1 MVDSSAAT
9 KTIGME
15 VIVRLKDKVAIVT
28 GAGQGIGRA
37 YALRFVQEGA
47 RVVIADIREDNAR
60 SVAQE
65 VQDSGGQG
73 LAVQVDVSDPQ
84 SVWEMVHQ
92 AVERFG
98 RVDVLVNN
106 AAIFS
111 TIKMK
116 PFEEIT
122 LNEWER
128 LMSVNLTGSFLCCQ
142 AVASHMRECKQGRII
157 NVSSGVVLMGRPWY
171 AHYVA
176 SKAGI
181 IGLTRAL
188 ANELGE
194 DNITVNTITPG
205 PTETEVPRETVSP
218 EQAKAMIEAQAIHR
232 RETPEDLVGVAV
244 FLASEDSEF
253 ITGQVINVDGG
264 LNFN

>member
-1 MVDSSAAT
+1 M
-9 KTIGME
+9 KLE
-15 VIVRLKDKVAIVT
+15 DKVAIIT

-47 RVVIADIREDNAR
+47 RVVIADIQEEKAH
-60 SVAQE
+60 SVEQE
-65 VQDSGGQG
+65 VQNAGGDG
-73 LAVQVDVSDPQ
+73 IAVKVDVADSD
-84 SVWEMVHQ
+84 SVREMVDQ
-92 AVERFG
+92 TIERFG
-98 RVDVLVNN
+98 RVDVLINN
-106 AAIFS
+106 AAIFA

-122 LNEWER
+122 LDEWNR
-128 LMSVNLTGSFLCCQ
+128 IIAVNLTGSFLCCQ
-142 AVASHMRECKQGRII
+142 AVAPHMRERKQGRII
-157 NVSSGVVLMGRPWY
+157 NISSGVVLMGRPYY

-188 ANELGE
+188 ANELGG
-194 DNITVNTITPG
+194 DNINVNTITPG
-205 PTETEVPRETVSP
+205 PTETEVPRETVTP

-244 FLASEDSEF
+244 FLASEDSRF

>member
-1 MVDSSAAT
+1 M
-9 KTIGME
+9 
-15 VIVRLKDKVAIVT
+15 RLEDKVAVIT
-28 GAGQGIGRA
+28 GAGQGLGRA
-37 YALRFVQEGA
+37 YALRFAEEGA
-47 RVVIADIREDNAR
+47 YIVVADIQEDNAH
-60 SVAQE
+60 SVVQE
-65 VQDSGGQG
+65 VQNLGGK
-73 LAVQVDVSDPQ
+73 AVAVKVDVSDAV
-84 SVWEMVHQ
+84 SVGAMIEQ
-92 AVERFG
+92 ALEQFG
-98 RVDVLVNN
+98 QVDVLINN
-106 AAIFS
+106 ASIFS

-122 LNEWER
+122 LEEWNR

-142 AVASHMRECKQGRII
+142 AVSPHMRERKQGRIVNI
-157 NVSSGVVLMGRPWY
+157 SSGVVLMGRPWY

-188 ANELGE
+188 ANELGG
-194 DNITVNTITPG
+194 DNITINAITPG

-232 RETPEDLVGVAV
+232 RETPEDLAGVAV
-244 FLASEDSEF
+244 FLASEDSGF